1 MNRGI
6 FILIAALALAVTAYA
21 ICFEAMTRPAHALL
35 AEPNGKLEW
44 LRREF
49 NLTDPQFAR
58 ITALHDAYSSVCGSM
73 CERIVVANSRLDEL
87 VAKNREVTPDVDS
100 ALREC
105 AKVRA
110 DCNTALLRHIYAV
123 AAEMSPESGKRYIEM
138 MTKRITQPAP
148 WHSKA
153 MAHTPK

>member
-1 MNRGI
+1 MKGG
-6 FILIAALALAVTAYA
+6 FSILIAALALAVTAYA
-21 ICFEAMTRPAHALL
+21 IYFEAMTRPAHALL
-35 AEPNGKLEW
+35 AKPDGKLEW

-49 NLTDPQFAR
+49 NLTDPQFAK
-58 ITALHDAYSSVCGSM
+58 ITALHEGYSSVCASM
-73 CERIVVANSRLDEL
+73 CERIVAANSKLDGRI
-87 VAKNREVTPDVDS
+87 AANREVTPDVES

-105 AKVRA
+105 AMVRA

-153 MAHTPK
+153 MAHSPK